1 MMDIF
6 PGASGNPNNYTYWIS
21 VFGLH

>member
-1 MMDIF
+1 MLAIF
-6 PGASGNPNNYTYWIS
+6 PGAFGNPNNYTYWIS